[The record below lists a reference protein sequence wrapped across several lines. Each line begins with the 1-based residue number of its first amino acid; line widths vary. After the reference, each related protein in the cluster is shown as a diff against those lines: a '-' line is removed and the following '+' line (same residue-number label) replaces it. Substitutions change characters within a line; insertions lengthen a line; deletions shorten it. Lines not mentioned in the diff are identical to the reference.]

1 MARWIRLDVLWDD
14 SLMLF
19 DQPPGV
25 QLAWIKLLC
34 YAKCAGVGGRVK
46 AMSEPVAAKK
56 WGVNVTDVT
65 ALLTVT
71 NRDGAL
77 SCENGE
83 WVVINWCKYQ
93 EQDTTAKDRMRRM
106 RDRKDQSQ
114 VQSVTDSYGVTPR
127 NHPVTRRVTETETET
142 ETRVSTT
149 NRRFTK
155 PSVGELSA
163 YFSEIGLD
171 ERPQKFLDHYDS
183 NGWVVGRNRTPMK
196 DWKAAART
204 WKSLRDDD
212 SKPATKSKPKYQ
224 PLTAEEL
231 EMIQR

>member
-1 MARWIRLDVLWDD
+1 
-14 SLMLF
+14 MLF

-34 YAKCAGVGGRVK
+34 YAKIAGSGGRVK
-46 AMSEPVAAKK
+46 AMPSPVAAKK
-56 WGVNVTDVT
+56 WGVDVTDVT

-71 NRDGAL
+71 TRDGAVTV
-77 SCENGE
+77 ENGE
-83 WVVINWCKYQ
+83 WVIVNWCKYQ
-93 EQDTTAKDRMRRM
+93 ESDTTAKDRMKRM
-106 RDRKDQSQ
+106 RERKDQSQ
-114 VQSVTDSYGVTPR
+114 VQNVTPVTERYGVTPVTP
-127 NHPVTRRVTETETET
+127 PVTRRVTETETET

-149 NRRFTK
+149 NKRFTK

-163 YFSEIGLD
+163 YFTEIGLD

-204 WKSLRDDD
+204 WKSLREEDA
-212 SKPATKSKPKYQ
+212 KPSTNGIHPKRK
-224 PLTAEEL
+224 PLTQEEL
-231 EMIQR
+231 EAIQR